1 MKASGHRQSIV
12 FFGSGPVAARCLELL
27 LEHYDIEAVVTKPR
41 PPHHKYDVPV
51 IEIASNHNL
60 SILTAANRT
69 ELDGLISAQNFTSEI
84 AVLIDFGIIV
94 SKKII
99 DAFPLGIVNS
109 HFSLLPEWRGADP
122 ITYAILSGQPKTGV
136 SLMLID
142 EGMDTGK
149 ILTRRSIDIAP
160 DDTSVSLTDK
170 LIRLSSELL
179 NECLPGYISGSLK
192 PKNQPHPDRATYSRK
207 LTKLDGIIDW
217 SESAATIERKVRAY
231 QPWPRCSTVINNH
244 RIIILKSHVSD
255 NKKTPLD
262 IQCGDGAF
270 LSIDQLIA
278 PSGKTM
284 SGDAFLR
291 GYLA

>member
-1 MKASGHRQSIV
+1 MTASGPKLSIV
-12 FFGSGPVAARCLELL
+12 FFGSGPVAAQCLELL
-27 LEHYDIEAVVTKPR
+27 QVHTNIEAVITKPQ
-41 PPHHKYDVPV
+41 PPHHKHNMPV
-51 IEIASNHNL
+51 IETAKKYGLTTLYSSNR
-60 SILTAANRT
+60 I
-69 ELDGLISAQNFTSEI
+69 ELDELIEKHNFSSNV

-94 SKKII
+94 SKKAINH
-99 DAFPLGIVNS
+99 FQFGIVNS

-122 ITYAILSGQPKTGV
+122 ITFAILSGQTKTGV

-149 ILTRRSIDIAP
+149 ILTRRATGIDA

-170 LIRLSSELL
+170 LIRLSDELL
-179 NECLPGYISGSLK
+179 KQHLPAYVSGSLK
-192 PKNQPHPDRATYSRK
+192 PKKQPHPDRASYSRK
-207 LTKLDGIIDW
+207 LTKIDGIIDW
-217 SESAATIERKVRAY
+217 TEPAATIERKVRAY
-231 QPWPRCSTVINNH
+231 QPWPRCSTVVSGH
-244 RIIILKSHVSD
+244 RLIVLKSHVS
-255 NKKTPLD
+255 NSKKTPLD